1 MPLIQGWELPSYLAA
16 TRDVHCQTIKCTPI
30 YLSGESRCGEMG
42 GDVDDTAN
50 SYSQGLARSPGAIPN
65 GGQEKPKKE
74 KRDLTTALQLYGGLG
89 MRNAHSALADADAT
103 LRILIGQLD
112 M

>member
-1 MPLIQGWELPSYLAA
+1 
-16 TRDVHCQTIKCTPI
+16 
-30 YLSGESRCGEMG
+30 MG

-112 M
+112 MWASHFTFLSVGENHREILS